1 MIEIE
6 ELSKRYKGAAL
17 PALDRVSVEID
28 TGVFGL
34 LGPNGAGKSTLMRIL
49 ATLIEPSTGTARVAG
64 HDIRRERAA
73 IRRLLGFLP
82 QDFGFYPRLTAYE
95 TLDYLALLSG
105 LGHERRAC
113 IEEALAVV
121 NLSDV
126 ARKRVGTFSGGM
138 KQRLGIAQALLNHP
152 SILIV
157 DEPTAGLDPVER
169 VRFRTLLAELSAHAT
184 VLLSTHIVADVASA
198 CTDLAVMQRG
208 RVVYRG
214 APASLASLAEGYVW
228 GATVAAIQLPAIE
241 RTCMVAA
248 ATATPA
254 GLEVRLIGT
263 PPPGLAL
270 IRMEPTLEDG
280 YLTLVGPGARP
291 EPGPP
296 RADATRE
303 AGRLVGVG
311 RN

>member
-1 MIEIE
+1 VIEIE
-6 ELSKRYKGAAL
+6 QLRKVYKGAST
-17 PALDRVSVEID
+17 PALDDVTLTVG

-49 ATLIEPSTGTARVAG
+49 ATLVEPSAGVVRVVG
-64 HDIRRERAA
+64 HDVRRERAA
-73 IRRLLGFLP
+73 IRLLLGFLP
-82 QDFGFYPRLTAYE
+82 QEFGFYPRLTAYE

-105 LGHERRAC
+105 LGRERRAR

-138 KQRLGIAQALLNHP
+138 KQRLGIAQALLNRP
-152 SILIV
+152 AVLIV

-169 VRFRTLLAELSAHAT
+169 VRFRTLLAELSARAT

-198 CTDLAVMQRG
+198 CSNLAVLREG

-214 APASLASLAEGYVW
+214 APTRLSARAEGRVW
-228 GATVAAIQLPAIE
+228 GAMIAPEQLPDIEQTCTVAAA
-241 RTCMVAA
+241 V
-248 ATATPA
+248 ATPA
-254 GLEVRLIGT
+254 GLEVRLVGA

-270 IRMEPTLEDG
+270 TRLEPTVEDG
-280 YLTLVGPGARP
+280 YLALLGPGACPRP
-291 EPGPP
+291 EPLCAAEPTETGCLIG
-296 RADATRE
+296 
-303 AGRLVGVG
+303 AGG
-311 RN
+311 R